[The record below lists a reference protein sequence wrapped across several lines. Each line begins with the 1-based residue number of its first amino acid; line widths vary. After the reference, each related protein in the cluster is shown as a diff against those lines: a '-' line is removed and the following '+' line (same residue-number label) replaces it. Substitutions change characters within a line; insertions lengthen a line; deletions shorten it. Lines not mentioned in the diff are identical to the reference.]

1 MKAEVLMSLPTF
13 VLVHGGWG
21 GEWCWRELTAVLD
34 SRGVEWRSLDL
45 PSSRTSA
52 SPDTALAH
60 DAQAVAD
67 AARDAG
73 PVVLV
78 GHSYGGCVISEAAPL
93 INELRGLVYVAALVP
108 ELGESATEASRVLKV
123 RTKLDDAITL
133 DGEFLRLRRE
143 VAGEALYQDCG
154 EQLTQWALEQLST
167 QTLASFRSSRTA
179 PDQAVPR
186 RYIACSEDNA
196 IDPST
201 QAIMASRCSEE
212 VVLAS
217 GHSPFFSHPNTL
229 ADLITAPLS

>member
-13 VLVHGGWG
+13 VLVHGGWS

-52 SPDTALAH
+52 SPEIALSN

-67 AARDAG
+67 VAPVDG
-73 PVVLV
+73 SVVLV

-93 INELRGLVYVAALVP
+93 IKGLRGLVYVAALVP
-108 ELGESATEASRVLKV
+108 KVGESATEASRVLRV

-133 DGEFLRLRRE
+133 DGEYLRLRPE
-143 VAGEALYQDCG
+143 LAGEALYQDCG

-167 QTLASFRSSRTA
+167 QTLTSFRSLRTA
-179 PDQAVPR
+179 PDRAVPS
-186 RYIACSEDNA
+186 RYVACSDDNA

-201 QAIMASRCSEE
+201 QAIMASRCSEV

-217 GHSPFFSHPNTL
+217 GHSPFFSHPITL
-229 ADLITAPLS
+229 ADLVTAPFT